1 MNNVLNCIT
10 LHQMYILTKTKALP
24 GILVHGKYTFFVQNL
39 YFVELYRL
47 DPISIF

>member
-1 MNNVLNCIT
+1 
-10 LHQMYILTKTKALP
+10 MYILAKTETLP
-24 GILVHGKYTFFVQNL
+24 GRLFNLIATVNGKYTFFVQNL